1 MDSEKGDAPGGWGE
15 RNVVYQTS
23 RCLFQSRLPAKHR
36 WPAWHRT
43 VQQTKPPL
51 SWWTC
56 DYRRIEFARAD

>member
-1 MDSEKGDAPGGWGE
+1 MDSEKGGAPDGWGE
-15 RNVVYQTS
+15 RNVVYQIS
-23 RCLFQSRLPAKHR
+23 RRLFQSRL
-36 WPAWHRT
+36 PAWHRT